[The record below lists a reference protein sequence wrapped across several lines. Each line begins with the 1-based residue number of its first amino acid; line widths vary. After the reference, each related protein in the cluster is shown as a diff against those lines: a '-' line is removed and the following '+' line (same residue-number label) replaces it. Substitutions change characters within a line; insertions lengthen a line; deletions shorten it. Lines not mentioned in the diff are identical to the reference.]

1 MLLRFAFMSVGIA
14 VALSLTLPAN
24 SAGTTDATNAPAESS
39 SSSASP
45 SSGESSLYTVVDK
58 THVDDQTLAG
68 WKTWRAQACARC
80 HGAEQEGLV
89 GPSLLESLK
98 NLSKKDFEQTVLE
111 GRIEKGMPPFGSIP
125 RVVENLDNLYA
136 YLKGRS
142 DGAIGPGRLEPI
154 AK

>member
-1 MLLRFAFMSVGIA
+1 MSASLA
-14 VALSLTLPAN
+14 VALGFTVPGHSAEVSDTVAAN
-24 SAGTTDATNAPAESS
+24 TE
-39 SSSASP
+39 SP
-45 SSGESSLYTVVDK
+45 SSPPATTSSDVALYTVVDK
-58 THVDDQTLAG
+58 THVDDNTLAG

-89 GPSLLESLK
+89 GPSLLEGLK
-98 NLSKKDFEQTVLE
+98 RLSKEEFEHTVKE

-125 RVVENLDNLYA
+125 RVIENLDNLYA